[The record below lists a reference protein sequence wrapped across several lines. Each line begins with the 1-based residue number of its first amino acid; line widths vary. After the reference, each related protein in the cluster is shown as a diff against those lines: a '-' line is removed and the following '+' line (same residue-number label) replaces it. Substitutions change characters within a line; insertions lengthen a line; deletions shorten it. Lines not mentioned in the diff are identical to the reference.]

1 MFSMIKRGRKLRKS
15 QNIRDLIQETT
26 LTVNDLIQPIF
37 IIEGKNKSEKIPSM
51 PDIERKSLDLQ
62 LNYINLLINKGIKSI
77 ILFPSI
83 DEKKKNSKAT
93 EALNPNGLIPKA
105 IQKIKKEFPDIIL
118 ITDIALDPYNS
129 DGHDGILKDNEIL
142 NDETVSI
149 LVKQAL
155 LHAKCGA
162 DFVSPSDMMDGRV
175 VRIREALD
183 KKGFHNTGIISY
195 AAKFASCLYGPFRDA
210 LNSEPKKGNK
220 KSYQL
225 NPANSNEALKEL
237 IDDENEGADM
247 LIVKPASLYLD
258 IILKAKSSS
267 LIPIVA
273 YQVSGEY
280 SMIKF
285 SAKNKLIDLDSAIFE
300 SLISMKRAGAK
311 LIITYF
317 AEYIAN
323 KLSKI

>member
-15 QNIRDLIQETT
+15 QNIRDLVQETT

-105 IQKIKKEFPDIIL
+105 IQKIKKKFPDLIL

-129 DGHDGILKDNEIL
+129 DGHDGILRDNEIL

-175 VRIREALD
+175 VRIRETLD

>member
-15 QNIRDLIQETT
+15 QNIRDLVQENT
-26 LTVNDLIQPIF
+26 LTVNDLIQPLF

-51 PDIERKSLDLQ
+51 PGIERKSLDLQ

-105 IQKIKKEFPDIIL
+105 IQKIKKKFPDLIL

-129 DGHDGILKDNEIL
+129 DGHDGILRDNEIL

-285 SAKNKLIDLDSAIFE
+285 CAKNKLIDLDSAIFE

>member
-15 QNIRDLIQETT
+15 QNIRDLVQETT

-105 IQKIKKEFPDIIL
+105 IQKIKKKFPDLIL

-175 VRIREALD
+175 VRIRETLD

-300 SLISMKRAGAK
+300 SLISMRRAGAK

>member
-1 MFSMIKRGRKLRKS
+1 M
-15 QNIRDLIQETT
+15 
-26 LTVNDLIQPIF
+26 
-37 IIEGKNKSEKIPSM
+37 
-51 PDIERKSLDLQ
+51 
-62 LNYINLLINKGIKSI
+62 
-77 ILFPSI
+77 
-83 DEKKKNSKAT
+83 
-93 EALNPNGLIPKA
+93 
-105 IQKIKKEFPDIIL
+105 
-118 ITDIALDPYNS
+118 
-129 DGHDGILKDNEIL
+129 
-142 NDETVSI
+142 
-149 LVKQAL
+149 
-155 LHAKCGA
+155 HAKCGA

-175 VRIREALD
+175 VRIREILD
-183 KKGFHNTGIISY
+183 KKGFYNTGIISY

>member
-15 QNIRDLIQETT
+15 QNIRDLVQETT

-300 SLISMKRAGAK
+300 SLISMRRAGAK

>member
-15 QNIRDLIQETT
+15 QNIRDLVQENT
-26 LTVNDLIQPIF
+26 LTVNDLIQPLF

-51 PDIERKSLDLQ
+51 PGIERKSLDLQ

-77 ILFPSI
+77 ILFQSI

-105 IQKIKKEFPDIIL
+105 IQKIKKKFPDLIL

-129 DGHDGILKDNEIL
+129 DGHDGILRDNEIL

-175 VRIREALD
+175 VRIREILD
-183 KKGFHNTGIISY
+183 KKGFYNTGIISY
-195 AAKFASCLYGPFRDA
+195 AAKFSSCLYGPFRDA

>member
-15 QNIRDLIQETT
+15 QNIRDLVQETT

-175 VRIREALD
+175 VRIRETLD

-300 SLISMKRAGAK
+300 SLISMRRAGAK

>member
-15 QNIRDLIQETT
+15 QNIRDLVQETT

-175 VRIREALD
+175 LRIREILD
-183 KKGFHNTGIISY
+183 KKGFYNTGIISY

>member
-15 QNIRDLIQETT
+15 QNIRDLVQETT

-105 IQKIKKEFPDIIL
+105 IKKIKKKFPDLIL

-175 VRIREALD
+175 VRIRETLD

-300 SLISMKRAGAK
+300 SLISMRRAGAK

>member
-15 QNIRDLIQETT
+15 QNIRDLVQETT

-129 DGHDGILKDNEIL
+129 DGHDGILRDNEIL

>member
-15 QNIRDLIQETT
+15 QNIRDLVQETT

-51 PDIERKSLDLQ
+51 PGIERKSLDLQ

-83 DEKKKNSKAT
+83 NEKKKNSKAT

-105 IQKIKKEFPDIIL
+105 IQKIKKKFPDLIL

-175 VRIREALD
+175 VRIREILD
-183 KKGFHNTGIISY
+183 KKGFYNTGIISY

>member
-1 MFSMIKRGRKLRKS
+1 M
-15 QNIRDLIQETT
+15 
-26 LTVNDLIQPIF
+26 
-37 IIEGKNKSEKIPSM
+37 
-51 PDIERKSLDLQ
+51 
-62 LNYINLLINKGIKSI
+62 
-77 ILFPSI
+77 
-83 DEKKKNSKAT
+83 
-93 EALNPNGLIPKA
+93 
-105 IQKIKKEFPDIIL
+105 
-118 ITDIALDPYNS
+118 
-129 DGHDGILKDNEIL
+129 
-142 NDETVSI
+142 
-149 LVKQAL
+149 
-155 LHAKCGA
+155 HAKCGA

-175 VRIREALD
+175 VKIRETLD

-258 IILKAKSSS
+258 IILKAKDSS

-285 SAKNKLIDLDSAIFE
+285 SAKKQTN
-300 SLISMKRAGAK
+300 
-311 LIITYF
+311 
-317 AEYIAN
+317 
-323 KLSKI
+323 

>member
-15 QNIRDLIQETT
+15 QNIRDLVQENT
-26 LTVNDLIQPIF
+26 LTVNDLIQPLF

-51 PDIERKSLDLQ
+51 PGIERKSLDLQ

-105 IQKIKKEFPDIIL
+105 IQKIKKKFPDLIL

-129 DGHDGILKDNEIL
+129 DGHDGILRDNEIL

-175 VRIREALD
+175 VRIREILD
-183 KKGFHNTGIISY
+183 KKGFYNTGIISY
-195 AAKFASCLYGPFRDA
+195 AAKFSSCLYGPFRDA

>member
-1 MFSMIKRGRKLRKS
+1 MIKRGRKLRKS
-15 QNIRDLIQETT
+15 QNIRDLVQETT
-26 LTVNDLIQPIF
+26 LTVNDLIQPLF

-51 PDIERKSLDLQ
+51 PGIERKSIDLQ

-83 DEKKKNSKAT
+83 DEKNKNSKAT

-105 IQKIKKEFPDIIL
+105 IKKIKEKFPDLIL

-155 LHAKCGA
+155 LHSKCGA

-175 VRIREALD
+175 VRIRETLD

-258 IILKAKSSS
+258 IILRAKNSS

-300 SLISMKRAGAK
+300 SLISMKRAGAT

-317 AEYIAN
+317 AEYIAD

>member
-15 QNIRDLIQETT
+15 QNIRDLVQENT
-26 LTVNDLIQPIF
+26 LTVNDLIQPLF

-51 PDIERKSLDLQ
+51 PGIERKSLDLQ

-105 IQKIKKEFPDIIL
+105 IQKIKKKFPDLIL

-129 DGHDGILKDNEIL
+129 DGHDGILRDNEIL

-175 VRIREALD
+175 VRIRENLD
-183 KKGFHNTGIISY
+183 KKGFYNTGIISY

>member
-15 QNIRDLIQETT
+15 QNIRDLVQENT
-26 LTVNDLIQPIF
+26 LTVNDLIQPLF

-51 PDIERKSLDLQ
+51 PGIERKSLDLQ

-105 IQKIKKEFPDIIL
+105 IQKIKKKFPDIIL

-258 IILKAKSSS
+258 IILKAKDSS

>member
-1 MFSMIKRGRKLRKS
+1 MIKRGRKLRKS
-15 QNIRDLIQETT
+15 QNIRDLVQENT
-26 LTVNDLIQPIF
+26 LTVNDLIQPLF

-51 PDIERKSLDLQ
+51 PGIERKSLDLQ

-105 IQKIKKEFPDIIL
+105 IQKIKKKFPDLIL

-129 DGHDGILKDNEIL
+129 DGHDGILRDNEIL

-175 VRIREALD
+175 VRIREILD
-183 KKGFHNTGIISY
+183 KKGFYNTGIISY
-195 AAKFASCLYGPFRDA
+195 AAKFSSCLYGPFRDA

>member
-1 MFSMIKRGRKLRKS
+1 MIKRGRKLRKS
-15 QNIRDLIQETT
+15 QNIRDLVQENT
-26 LTVNDLIQPIF
+26 LTVNDLIQPLF

-51 PDIERKSLDLQ
+51 PGIERKSLDLQ

-105 IQKIKKEFPDIIL
+105 IQKIKKKFPDLIL

-129 DGHDGILKDNEIL
+129 DGHDGILRDNEIL

-175 VRIREALD
+175 LRIREILD
-183 KKGFHNTGIISY
+183 KKGFYNTGIISY

>member
-15 QNIRDLIQETT
+15 QNIRDLVQETT

-37 IIEGKNKSEKIPSM
+37 IIEGKNKSEKISSM
-51 PDIERKSLDLQ
+51 PGIERKSLDLQ

-105 IQKIKKEFPDIIL
+105 IQKIKKKFPDIIL

-225 NPANSNEALKEL
+225 NTREPREFLHHRIQFPHN
-237 IDDENEGADM
+237 
-247 LIVKPASLYLD
+247 
-258 IILKAKSSS
+258 ILRQMHKH
-267 LIPIVA
+267 
-273 YQVSGEY
+273 
-280 SMIKF
+280 
-285 SAKNKLIDLDSAIFE
+285 
-300 SLISMKRAGAK
+300 
-311 LIITYF
+311 
-317 AEYIAN
+317 
-323 KLSKI
+323 

>member
-15 QNIRDLIQETT
+15 QNIRDLVQETT
-26 LTVNDLIQPIF
+26 LTVNDLIQPLF

-51 PDIERKSLDLQ
+51 PGIERKSLICNL
-62 LNYINLLINKGIKSI
+62 IISILLINKGIKSI

-105 IQKIKKEFPDIIL
+105 IQKIKKKFPDLIL

-175 VRIREALD
+175 VKIRETLD

-258 IILKAKSSS
+258 IILKAKDSS

>member
-15 QNIRDLIQETT
+15 QNIRDLVQENT
-26 LTVNDLIQPIF
+26 LTVNDLIQPLF

-51 PDIERKSLDLQ
+51 PGIERKSLDLQ

-105 IQKIKKEFPDIIL
+105 IQKIKKKFPDLIL

-129 DGHDGILKDNEIL
+129 DGHDGILRDNEIL

-175 VRIREALD
+175 LRIREILD
-183 KKGFHNTGIISY
+183 KKGFYNTGIISY

>member
-1 MFSMIKRGRKLRKS
+1 MIKRGRKLRKS
-15 QNIRDLIQETT
+15 QNIRDLVQETT

-300 SLISMKRAGAK
+300 SLISMRRAGAK

>member
-15 QNIRDLIQETT
+15 QNIRDLVQETT

-105 IQKIKKEFPDIIL
+105 IQKIKKKFPDLIL

>member
-15 QNIRDLIQETT
+15 QNIRDLVQETT
-26 LTVNDLIQPIF
+26 LTVNDLIQPLF

-51 PDIERKSLDLQ
+51 PGIERKSLDLQ

-105 IQKIKKEFPDIIL
+105 IQKIKKKFPDLIL

-175 VRIREALD
+175 VRIRETLD

-258 IILKAKSSS
+258 IILKAKDSS

>member
-105 IQKIKKEFPDIIL
+105 IQKIKKKFPDLIL

-175 VRIREALD
+175 VRIRETLD

>member
-15 QNIRDLIQETT
+15 QSIRDLVQETT

-51 PDIERKSLDLQ
+51 PGIERKSLDLQ

-105 IQKIKKEFPDIIL
+105 IKKIKKKFPDLIL

-162 DFVSPSDMMDGRV
+162 DFVSPSDMMDGRI
-175 VRIREALD
+175 VRIRETLD

>member
-1 MFSMIKRGRKLRKS
+1 MIKRGRKLRKS
-15 QNIRDLIQETT
+15 QNIRDLVQENT
-26 LTVNDLIQPIF
+26 LTVNDLIQPLF

-51 PDIERKSLDLQ
+51 PGIERKSLDLQ

-105 IQKIKKEFPDIIL
+105 IQKIKKKFPDLIL

-129 DGHDGILKDNEIL
+129 DGHDGILRDNEIL

-175 VRIREALD
+175 VRIREILD
-183 KKGFHNTGIISY
+183 KKGFYNTGIISY

>member
-15 QNIRDLIQETT
+15 QNIRDLVQETT

-105 IQKIKKEFPDIIL
+105 IKKIKKKFPDLIL

-155 LHAKCGA
+155 LHSKCGA

-175 VRIREALD
+175 VRIRETLD

-195 AAKFASCLYGPFRDA
+195 AAKFASCLYGPFR
-210 LNSEPKKGNK
+210 L
-220 KSYQL
+220 
-225 NPANSNEALKEL
+225 
-237 IDDENEGADM
+237 
-247 LIVKPASLYLD
+247 
-258 IILKAKSSS
+258 S
-267 LIPIVA
+267 LIHI
-273 YQVSGEY
+273 
-280 SMIKF
+280 
-285 SAKNKLIDLDSAIFE
+285 
-300 SLISMKRAGAK
+300 
-311 LIITYF
+311 
-317 AEYIAN
+317 
-323 KLSKI
+323 

>member
-15 QNIRDLIQETT
+15 QNIRDLVQETT

-51 PDIERKSLDLQ
+51 PGIERKSLDLQ

-105 IQKIKKEFPDIIL
+105 IKKIKKKFPDIIL

-175 VRIREALD
+175 VRIRETLD

-285 SAKNKLIDLDSAIFE
+285 SAKNKLVDLDSAIFE

>member
-15 QNIRDLIQETT
+15 QNIRDLVQETT

-51 PDIERKSLDLQ
+51 PGIERKSLDLQ

-105 IQKIKKEFPDIIL
+105 IQKIKKKFPDIIL

-300 SLISMKRAGAK
+300 SLISMRRAGAK

>member
-15 QNIRDLIQETT
+15 QNIRDLVQENT
-26 LTVNDLIQPIF
+26 LTVNDLIQPLF

-51 PDIERKSLDLQ
+51 PGIERKSLDLQ

-105 IQKIKKEFPDIIL
+105 IQKIKKKFPDLIL

-129 DGHDGILKDNEIL
+129 DGHDGILRDNEIL

-175 VRIREALD
+175 LRIREILD
-183 KKGFHNTGIISY
+183 KKGFYNTGIISY

-210 LNSEPKKGNK
+210 LNSEPKNGNK

>member
-258 IILKAKSSS
+258 IILRAKNSS

-285 SAKNKLIDLDSAIFE
+285 CAKNKLIDLDSAIFE

>member
-15 QNIRDLIQETT
+15 QNIRDLVQENT
-26 LTVNDLIQPIF
+26 LTVNDLIQPLF

-51 PDIERKSLDLQ
+51 PGIERKSLDLQ

-77 ILFPSI
+77 ILFQSI

-105 IQKIKKEFPDIIL
+105 IQKIKKKFPDLIL

-129 DGHDGILKDNEIL
+129 DGHDGILRDNEIL

-175 VRIREALD
+175 LRIREILD
-183 KKGFHNTGIISY
+183 KKGFYNTGIISY